1 MRRANGEAHA
11 GDVFIQRALPLHPAH
26 VEVAPD
32 RGAPF
37 VARVERYGRTRT
49 RQRVTRGFAEQT
61 CHAVCNAA
69 PRLRDADDDL
79 PRRTGELGEAE
90 DAHAASKPPKANP
103 SPTRPTL
110 P

>member
-1 MRRANGEAHA
+1 MRRAAGVAHA

-26 VEVAPD
+26 VEVAPA

-61 CHAVCNAA
+61 CHAVPNAA

-79 PRRTGELGEAE
+79 PRRTGELGEA
-90 DAHAASKPPKANP
+90 DRPVAP
-103 SPTRPTL
+103 SRARESIGGI
-110 P
+110 